1 MNTKL
6 LALPLLL
13 AAAACDSGDK
23 PLTGAELTGSWSSPV
38 CEAYDN
44 GMGGKNYLTR
54 DFTLTATTWQLDLTI
69 FGDDACSFPL
79 FSAAIEG
86 PYTLGALSSKV
97 PGATEGNFSI
107 ETNQWTAL
115 QPDLAT
121 LFTSS
126 GCGTDPWEVGVAQD
140 VTGTGCIGVAKA
152 IADCPTE
159 HDLVAIEDGQLFF
172 GERITDMCKPEG
184 RPAALVGYGL
194 DKE

>member
-6 LALPLLL
+6 LALPLVL
-13 AAAACDSGDK
+13 ATACNSGDA

-54 DFTLTATTWQLDLTI
+54 DFTLTATTWRLDLGL
-69 FGDDACSFPL
+69 FGDDACTVPL
-79 FSAAIEG
+79 FSAEIEG
-86 PYTLGALSSKV
+86 PYTLGALSTKV
-97 PGATEGNFSI
+97 PGATEGNFSYDSLV
-107 ETNQWTAL
+107 WTA
-115 QPDLAT
+115 QTADIAA

-126 GCGTDPWEVGVAQD
+126 DCGADPWEVGVPQD
-140 VTGTGCIGVAKA
+140 VSVTGCIGVAKP
-152 IADCPTE
+152 IADCPTD
-159 HDLVAIEDGQLFF
+159 HDVVAIEDGQLFF

-184 RPAALVGYGL
+184 RPAALVAYGL